1 MAVRGI
7 NKVMLVGRLGKDP
20 EVRYI
25 PNGGAVANLQVA
37 TSETW
42 RDKQTGEMREQTEW
56 HRVVLFGKLAEVAG
70 EYLRKGA
77 QVYIEGQLRTRSW
90 EDNGI
95 TRYVTEILVKT
106 TGTMQMLG
114 RAAGAQTQPE
124 EGQQF
129 SAQPQP
135 EPQSEAGTKKGGAKT
150 KGRGRKAAQP
160 EPQLQPPE
168 GDDYGFS
175 DDIRA
180 AGSDERRELTHA
192 VMRELD
198 APDNWTMNGE
208 YGSEFGGFFPVQV
221 RFTPAHER
229 FHLALCSPG
238 DVSQVWVLVLV
249 NAGGEP
255 FAVVQV
261 QRRFAPEAV
270 SHSLAL
276 AASLD
281 AQGYSVNDIIHIL
294 MAEGGQA

>member
-1 MAVRGI
+1 MKTELTLNV
-7 NKVMLVGRLGKDP
+7 
-20 EVRYI
+20 
-25 PNGGAVANLQVA
+25 LQ
-37 TSETW
+37 
-42 RDKQTGEMREQTEW
+42 
-56 HRVVLFGKLAEVAG
+56 
-70 EYLRKGA
+70 
-77 QVYIEGQLRTRSW
+77 
-90 EDNGI
+90 
-95 TRYVTEILVKT
+95 
-106 TGTMQMLG
+106 TM
-114 RAAGAQTQPE
+114 
-124 EGQQF
+124 
-129 SAQPQP
+129 SAQ
-135 EPQSEAGTKKGGAKT
+135 EYE
-150 KGRGRKAAQP
+150 
-160 EPQLQPPE
+160 
-168 GDDYGFS
+168 
-175 DDIRA
+175 DIRA

-198 APDNWTMNGE
+198 APDNWMMNGE

-261 QRRFAPEAV
+261 QRWFAPEAV

-281 AQGYSVNDIIHIL
+281 AQGYSVSDIIHIL